1 MNFIEEK
8 ITKRGTGNLIFRF
21 PPNPNFH
28 IHLGHAKSICLN
40 FELAK
45 KFNGKC
51 NLRFDD
57 TNPSVEKEEFVNSI
71 IKDIEWLGYKP
82 DNIFYASDYFDFI
95 YECAITLIKKG
106 LAYVDDSTSEE
117 IAKLKGTPTTH
128 GIDSPY
134 KKRSVDENLSLF
146 NDMRMGVY
154 PSGSKTLRA
163 NIDMKSPNMFLR
175 DPIIYRMIE
184 TPHHRTG
191 DKWKIYPMYD
201 FAHPISDWM
210 EKITDSLCSNEFE
223 IHKPLYM
230 WVLDNCNLD
239 NPHPEESEFSRL
251 NIENINLSKRYLK
264 SMVENGVV
272 DGWDDP
278 RLPTI
283 SGLRRKGYTPES
295 IRDFCEKISVT
306 RRESVMSISLLEDSL
321 RDTLNKTSKRIMSVK
336 DPIVLTIDGLEEG
349 YFDLDDVDGSSRKIH
364 LSNKIYIERGD
375 FMENPTGDFF
385 RLSIGK
391 CVRLKGIGIVRAD
404 EIFKNGDNT
413 LEINCS
419 LIEGV
424 KVKST
429 IHWVSTKENVI
440 KPVTVCHGMDKVEIP
455 VIFEK
460 SVENL
465 KNGENIQ
472 LMRHGY
478 AVNWENEVIFTCELK
493 K

>member
-8 ITKRGTGNLIFRF
+8 ITKRGKENLIFRF

-57 TNPSVEKEEFVNSI
+57 TNPSVEKTEFVESI

-82 DNIFYASDYFDFI
+82 DNIFFASDYFDFI

-134 KKRSVDENLSLF
+134 KKRSVEENLSLF

-201 FAHPISDWM
+201 FAHPLSDWK
-210 EKITDSLCSNEFE
+210 ENITDSLCSNEFE

-230 WVLDNCNLD
+230 WVLENCELELPYPD
-239 NPHPEESEFSRL
+239 ESEFSRL
-251 NIENINLSKRYLK
+251 NLENVSLSKRHLK
-264 SMVENGVV
+264 KMVENGVV

-278 RLPTI
+278 RIPTI
-283 SGLRRKGYTPES
+283 SGIRKKGYTPES
-295 IRDFCEKISVT
+295 IRDFCDKISVT
-306 RRESVMSISLLEDSL
+306 RRESVIPYSLLEDSL
-321 RDTLNKTSKRIMSVK
+321 RDDLNKRARRIMGVFNPLLISVK
-336 DPIVLTIDGLEEG
+336 N
-349 YFDLDDVDGSSRKIH
+349 LDSGHCD
-364 LSNKIYIERGD
+364 IEDIGGEVKKVHFTKNLFIEKED
-375 FMENPTGDFF
+375 FMENPSKDFF
-385 RLSIGK
+385 RLSVGK
-391 CVRLKGIGIVRAD
+391 CVRLKGLGIIRAD
-404 EIFKNGDNT
+404 EVIKIGNDIV
-413 LEINCS
+413 EVVCS
-419 LIEGV
+419 LVEGE
-424 KVKST
+424 KVRAT
-429 IHWVSTKENVI
+429 IHWVSTSEYTEKKLISYHGLEKTEKKVLFEKNMENIGIGENVQI
-440 KPVTVCHGMDKVEIP
+440 
-455 VIFEK
+455 
-460 SVENL
+460 
-465 KNGENIQ
+465 
-472 LMRHGY
+472 MRHGY
-478 AVNWENEVIFTCELK
+478 AVNWEDCIIFTTELK
-493 K
+493 R

>member
-8 ITKRGTGNLIFRF
+8 ITKRGTENLIFRF

-40 FELAK
+40 FELSK

-57 TNPSVEKEEFVNSI
+57 TNPSVEKTEFVDSI

-95 YECAITLIKKG
+95 YECAINLIKKG

-134 KKRSVDENLSLF
+134 KNRSVEENLSLF

-175 DPIIYRMIE
+175 DPIIYRMID

-191 DKWKIYPMYD
+191 LRWKVYPMYD
-201 FAHPISDWM
+201 FAHPISDWL
-210 EKITDSLCSNEFE
+210 EKITDSLCTNEFE

-230 WVLDNCNLD
+230 WVLDNCNLEH
-239 NPHPEESEFSRL
+239 PHPEESEFSRL
-251 NIENINLSKRYLK
+251 NIENVNLSKRYLK
-264 SMVENGVV
+264 SMVENWVV

-295 IRDFCEKISVT
+295 IRDFCDKISVT
-306 RRESVMSISLLEDSL
+306 RRESVMPISLLDDSL
-321 RDTLNKTSKRIMSVK
+321 RDILNKTSKRIMSVK
-336 DPIVLTIDGLEEG
+336 DPIILTIDGLKEG
-349 YFDLDDVDGSSRKIH
+349 YFDLEDVDGSSRKVH
-364 LSNKIYIERGD
+364 FSNKLYIERGD
-375 FMENPTGDFF
+375 FMENPTDDFF
-385 RLSIGK
+385 RLSIGR

-404 EIFKNGDNT
+404 ELVKDGDNIS
-413 LEINCS
+413 EIRCS
-419 LIEGV
+419 IVDGV
-424 KVKST
+424 KVRST
-429 IHWVSTKENVI
+429 IHWVSVKENTVKPLVI
-440 KPVTVCHGMDKVEIP
+440 CNDMDKVEIP
-455 VIFEK
+455 VIFER
-460 SVENL
+460 SVDLLEI
-465 KNGENIQ
+465 GENIQ
-472 LMRHGY
+472 LIRYGY